1 MVECRGSSVNYGA
14 VALRAYEID
23 FVAAGGVSVLRS
35 EARAKMGAEAEA
47 QRHSCLAAE
56 AVSPGYLAG
65 PHRVARRACHA
76 VPPPAEA
83 HGAPGDTQEDERH
96 EGHPERYISNRG
108 AGRKRCVTIR
118 TSL

>member
-1 MVECRGSSVNYGA
+1 MVECRGSSVDYGA

-23 FVAAGGVSVLRS
+23 FVAGGVSVSRS

-65 PHRVARRACHA
+65 PHRVAR
-76 VPPPAEA
+76 
-83 HGAPGDTQEDERH
+83 
-96 EGHPERYISNRG
+96 
-108 AGRKRCVTIR
+108 
-118 TSL
+118 